1 MHQPHPAH
9 RMPYLASRYD
19 PVLVSAS
26 ILVATLSAYVMLD
39 LAKRVRP
46 GRQRA
51 ARALWIGGS
60 IALGTGIW
68 AMHFVGMLAYS
79 LPIAL
84 GYTESMTLL
93 SWVAGVAA
101 CFVAL
106 WVASGD
112 ALTLRRLAG
121 GSVAMGLAICTMH
134 YTGMAALE
142 MSPGIVWNRWLVLA
156 SVAIAVGASGAALI
170 IFFWLRHFSVRR
182 GTACQVAAALVM
194 GLAVAGMHYTAMA
207 AADFPEGSV
216 CLSANGLSGNTL
228 GALVVLTSL
237 TLLTLALIASAI
249 EARLH
254 RNIADLAQ
262 SLERSNAELQHRAE
276 LLAQAEEI
284 ALIGSTETNLATGQ
298 TTLSA
303 GLCHLMGEPPTVGPV
318 PADWLWARVPVEERE
333 LVQSIHE
340 SVRTDEPF
348 EFQHRIV
355 RRDGGIRT
363 VLHRGRID
371 LGDDGT
377 PLRLHATLQDITSRR
392 EAEQAIH
399 DLAHADLAT
408 GLPNRHALLNRLGDA
423 TLAAQREDRAISLL
437 VLEIDQFGLA
447 HESLG
452 HAAGEHLLKAVA
464 QRLLQLAPGAGMTA
478 HLGGGEFALLVDGP
492 GDAGEAAAQSMA
504 RALVEGVAGPFQ
516 IGNTEIFATVAIGVA
531 LWPADADG
539 PDALLDHA
547 CASVQQ
553 ARELDSNRICFYTPA
568 ANARAA
574 TRLANE
580 AGLRRAIDRNEL
592 YLCYQPQI
600 DLGTGRIVG
609 LEALARWKD
618 AVRGD
623 ISPAEFIPLA
633 ERTGL
638 IIPIGE
644 WILRTACMD
653 SVRWQAEGLAPVR
666 VAVNL
671 SMLQLQQPDI
681 VQRIQAILQETG
693 LPANRLGV
701 EVTESMLIERVEHVA
716 QTLLQL
722 KAIGIEIALDDFG
735 TGYSNLG
742 YLSKLPIDVL
752 KIDRLFVHDVTAPTQ
767 DVSITRALIN
777 MAHGLNMKVLA
788 EGVENDSQL
797 ALLVASRCDQ
807 IQGYYFSPPVRA
819 DDIEVML
826 RDDRRLPAHVLV
838 RQSRKRTLLLVD
850 DEENIIASLRRL
862 LRRDGYHIITAN
874 SGAQGLQRLAENEVD
889 VILSDQRMPGMTG
902 VEFLRRAKE
911 LYPQTVRMTL
921 SGYTELQ
928 SITDAINEG
937 AVYKFL
943 TKPWDDERLRA
954 HVNEAF
960 RHKEMADDNRE
971 LGERLKSANDELAAV
986 NKRLH
991 RLMDTQLEQIRRD
1004 EARLLSA
1011 HELLEGIP
1019 APVIGF
1025 DVEGIVAYLNADAHE
1040 LFSLDDSPLGR
1051 AAAEA
1056 LSPELAH
1063 IWRTSDGAHV
1073 GVQLGD
1079 RHFQA
1084 VCRPIGS
1091 ELDRRGKL
1099 MVLTP
1104 QGPSHRVH

>member
-1 MHQPHPAH
+1 MAFLVP
-9 RMPYLASRYD
+9 RYD
-19 PVLVSAS
+19 PAFVLAS
-26 ILVATLSAYVMLD
+26 ILIAALSAYVMLD
-39 LAKRVRP
+39 LAKRARP
-46 GRQRA
+46 GRQRTA
-51 ARALWIGGS
+51 LSLWIGGS
-60 IALGTGIW
+60 IAVGTGTW
-68 AMHFVGMLAYS
+68 ATHFVGMLAHS

-84 GYTESMTLL
+84 GYTELMTLL
-93 SWVAGVAA
+93 SWAGGVATCFIALWSAGSAVLTTRRLVAGS
-101 CFVAL
+101 L
-106 WVASGD
+106 
-112 ALTLRRLAG
+112 
-121 GSVAMGLAICTMH
+121 AMGLGLCAVH
-134 YTGMAALE
+134 YSATAALE
-142 MSPGIVWNRWLVLA
+142 MSPGIVWNHWLVLA
-156 SVAIAVGASGAALI
+156 SAAIAVGTSAVMLLVC
-170 IFFWLRHFSVRR
+170 FRLRRIRARR
-182 GTACQVAAALVM
+182 GTLCQAAA
-194 GLAVAGMHYTAMA
+194 AVVLGPALAGMHYTAMA
-207 AADFPEGSV
+207 AAGFPEGSI
-216 CLSANGLSGNTL
+216 CLSVGGLGGHALGSAVALASLALLAFTLAASVL
-228 GALVVLTSL
+228 GARV
-237 TLLTLALIASAI
+237 
-249 EARLH
+249 H
-254 RNIADLAQ
+254 GNIAQLAK
-262 SLERSNAELQHRAE
+262 SLEQSNAELQRRAE

-284 ALIGSTETNLATGQ
+284 ALIGSAETHIASGE

-303 GLCHLMGEPPTVGPV
+303 GLCHLLGEPPTLGPV
-318 PADWLWARVPVEERE
+318 PADWLWSRVPVEERQ
-333 LVQSIHE
+333 LVQLMRE

-348 EFQHRIV
+348 EFQHRIA
-355 RRDGGIRT
+355 RLDGSIRT
-363 VLHRGRID
+363 VLHRGLID
-371 LGDDGT
+371 LAEDGT

-399 DLAHADLAT
+399 DLAHADMAT

-423 TLAAQREDRAISLL
+423 TLAAQREDRVISLL

-452 HAAGEHLLKAVA
+452 HAAGEKLLRAVA

-492 GDAGEAAAQSMA
+492 SDAGEATAQGMA
-504 RALVEGVAGPFQ
+504 RALVDGVAGPFH
-516 IGNTEIFATVAIGVA
+516 IGNTEIFVTVAIGVA
-531 LWPADADG
+531 LWPTDADG

-722 KAIGIEIALDDFG
+722 KAIGVQIALDDFG
-735 TGYSNLG
+735 TGYSNLS

-752 KIDRLFVHDVTAPTQ
+752 KIDRSFVHDVTAPTQ
-767 DVSITRALIN
+767 DVSITRALIS
-777 MAHGLNMKVLA
+777 MAHGLNMKVSA

-797 ALLVASRCDQ
+797 ALLVASRCDE

-819 DDIEVML
+819 DVIEAML
-826 RDDRRLPAHVLV
+826 REDKRLPDHLLV

-960 RHKEMADDNRE
+960 RHKEMADDNHE
-971 LGERLKSANDELAAV
+971 LGERLQSANNELASV
-986 NKRLH
+986 NKRMQ

-1040 LFSLDDSPLGR
+1040 LFPLGNSPLGR
-1051 AAAEA
+1051 TAAEA

-1063 IWRTSDGAHV
+1063 VWRASDGAHV
-1073 GVQLGD
+1073 RVQLGD
-1079 RHFQA
+1079 RLFQA
-1084 VCRPIGS
+1084 VCRPIGGA
-1091 ELDRRGKL
+1091 LNKRGKL

-1104 QGPSHRVH
+1104 HSPFTRVH

>member
-1 MHQPHPAH
+1 MPHF
-9 RMPYLASRYD
+9 ASRYEF
-19 PVLVSAS
+19 VLVPASAQRGVRCLWVGGS
-26 ILVATLSAYVMLD
+26 LSA
-39 LAKRVRP
+39 
-46 GRQRA
+46 
-51 ARALWIGGS
+51 
-60 IALGTGIW
+60 GTGISAVCLGVTGLGGAVLGW
-68 AMHFVGMLAYS
+68 S
-79 LPIAL
+79 L
-84 GYTESMTLL
+84 
-93 SWVAGVAA
+93 
-101 CFVAL
+101 
-106 WVASGD
+106 
-112 ALTLRRLAG
+112 ALT
-121 GSVAMGLAICTMH
+121 SF
-134 YTGMAALE
+134 
-142 MSPGIVWNRWLVLA
+142 VL
-156 SVAIAVGASGAALI
+156 L
-170 IFFWLRHFSVRR
+170 
-182 GTACQVAAALVM
+182 M
-194 GLAVAGMHYTAMA
+194 
-207 AADFPEGSV
+207 
-216 CLSANGLSGNTL
+216 
-228 GALVVLTSL
+228 LT
-237 TLLTLALIASAI
+237 LIASAI
-249 EARLH
+249 EIRIRGNIARL
-254 RNIADLAQ
+254 AA
-262 SLERSNAELQHRAE
+262 SLEQSSAELQRHAE
-276 LLAQAEEI
+276 RLAQAEEI
-284 ALIGSTETNLATGQ
+284 ALIGSAETDLATGE
-298 TTLSA
+298 TVLSA
-303 GLCHLMGEPPTVGPV
+303 GLCQMLGEAPPPGPV
-318 PADWLWARVPVEERE
+318 PADWLWAHVPVEERQ
-333 LVQSIHE
+333 LVQLMRE

-355 RRDGGIRT
+355 HRAGGVRT
-363 VLHRGRID
+363 VLHRGRIE
-371 LGDDGT
+371 LANDGT

-399 DLAHADLAT
+399 DLAHADMAT

-423 TLAAQREDRAISLL
+423 TLAAQREDRTISLL
-437 VLEIDQFGLA
+437 VVEVDQFELA

-452 HAAGEHLLKAVA
+452 HAAGDHLLRAVA
-464 QRLLQLAPGAGMTA
+464 QRLVQLAPGAGMTA

-492 GDAGEAAAQSMA
+492 GDAGEAVAQTLA
-504 RALVEGVAGPFQ
+504 RALVEGVSGSIH
-516 IGNTEIFATVAIGVA
+516 IGSTEIFATVAIGVA

-547 CASVQQ
+547 CASVQH
-553 ARELDSNRICFYTPA
+553 ARELDNNRICFYTPA
-568 ANARAA
+568 ANARAS

-592 YLCYQPQI
+592 YLCYQPQV
-600 DLGTGRIVG
+600 DLGTGRVSG
-609 LEALARWKD
+609 LEVLARWKD

-623 ISPAEFIPLA
+623 IPPAEFIPLA

-644 WILRTACMD
+644 WVLRTACMD

-671 SMLQLQQPDI
+671 SMLQLQQPDF
-681 VQRIQAILQETG
+681 VQRIQTILAETG
-693 LPANRLGV
+693 LAPNRLGV
-701 EVTESMLIERVEHVA
+701 ELTESMLIERVDHVA

-722 KAIGIEIALDDFG
+722 KAIGVQIALDDFG

-752 KIDRLFVHDVTAPTQ
+752 KIDRSFVHDVTAPTQ
-767 DVSITRALIN
+767 EVSITRALIN
-777 MAHGLNMKVLA
+777 MAHGLNMRVMA

-797 ALLVASRCDQ
+797 ALLVASRCDE
-807 IQGYYFSPPVRA
+807 IQGFYFSRPVRA
-819 DDIEVML
+819 DAIEAML
-826 RDDRRLPAHVLV
+826 REDKRLPDHLLV

-874 SGAQGLQRLAENEVD
+874 SGAQGLQRLAEHEVD

-954 HVNEAF
+954 HINEAF
-960 RHKEMADDNRE
+960 RHKEMADDNLE
-971 LGERLKSANDELAAV
+971 LGERLQSANDELAAV
-986 NKRLH
+986 NKRLN
-991 RLMDTQLEQIRRD
+991 RLMETQLEQIRRD
-1004 EARLLSA
+1004 EARLLNA

-1025 DVEGIVAYLNADAHE
+1025 DVEGVVAYLNADAHE

-1063 IWRTSDGAHV
+1063 IWRISDGEHV
-1073 GVQLGD
+1073 RVRLGE
-1079 RHFQA
+1079 RYFQA
-1084 VCRPIGS
+1084 VCRPIGGS
-1091 ELDRRGKL
+1091 LNQRGKL

-1104 QGPSHRVH
+1104 HGTTHRVH

>member
-1 MHQPHPAH
+1 MAYFAP
-9 RMPYLASRYD
+9 RYD
-19 PVLVSAS
+19 PVLVSTSLLIA
-26 ILVATLSAYVMLD
+26 ALSGYVMLG
-39 LAKRVRP
+39 LAKRARP
-46 GRQRA
+46 GRPRT
-51 ARALWIGGS
+51 ARCLWLGGS
-60 IALGTGIW
+60 IATGTG
-68 AMHFVGMLAYS
+68 LC
-79 LPIAL
+79 AL
-84 GYTESMTLL
+84 GLGITGL
-93 SWVAGVAA
+93 GGG
-101 CFVAL
+101 AL
-106 WVASGD
+106 GW
-112 ALTLRRLAG
+112 
-121 GSVAMGLAICTMH
+121 
-134 YTGMAALE
+134 
-142 MSPGIVWNRWLVLA
+142 
-156 SVAIAVGASGAALI
+156 
-170 IFFWLRHFSVRR
+170 
-182 GTACQVAAALVM
+182 
-194 GLAVAGMHYTAMA
+194 AVA
-207 AADFPEGSV
+207 
-216 CLSANGLSGNTL
+216 
-228 GALVVLTSL
+228 LTSL
-237 TLLTLALIASAI
+237 ALLALTLIASALD
-249 EARLH
+249 ARIH
-254 RNIADLAQ
+254 DNIARLAQ
-262 SLERSNAELQHRAE
+262 SLEQSSAELQRQAE
-276 LLAQAEEI
+276 RLAQAEEI
-284 ALIGSTETNLATGQ
+284 ALIGSAETHVATGE
-298 TTLSA
+298 TMLSA
-303 GLCHLMGEPPTVGPV
+303 GLCLMLGEPPTTGPV
-318 PADWLWARVPVEERE
+318 PADWLWARVPVEERQ
-333 LVQSIHE
+333 LVQMMRE

-355 RRDGGIRT
+355 RRDGSVRT

-423 TLAAQREDRAISLL
+423 TLAAQREDRIISLL
-437 VLEIDQFGLA
+437 VVEIDQFGLA

-452 HAAGEHLLKAVA
+452 HAAGEHLLRAVA

-492 GDAGEAAAQSMA
+492 GDAGEAVAQGMA
-504 RALVEGVAGPFQ
+504 RALIEGVAGPFH
-516 IGNTEIFATVAIGVA
+516 IGSTEIFATVAIGVA

-553 ARELDSNRICFYTPA
+553 ARELDNNRICFYTPA

-592 YLCYQPQI
+592 YLCYQPQV
-600 DLGTGRIVG
+600 DLSTGRVTG

-644 WILRTACMD
+644 WVLRTACMD
-653 SVRWQAEGLAPVR
+653 SVRWQAEGIAPVR
-666 VAVNL
+666 VTINL
-671 SMLQLQQPDI
+671 SMLQIQQPDI

-693 LPANRLGV
+693 LAPNRLGV
-701 EVTESMLIERVEHVA
+701 ELTESMLIERVDHVA

-722 KAIGIEIALDDFG
+722 KAIGVQIALDDFG

-752 KIDRLFVHDVTAPTQ
+752 KIDRSFVHDVTAPTQ

-777 MAHGLNMKVLA
+777 MAHGLNMRVMA
-788 EGVENDSQL
+788 EGVENESQL
-797 ALLVASRCDQ
+797 ALLVASRCDE
-807 IQGYYFSPPVRA
+807 IQGYYFSRPVQA
-819 DDIEVML
+819 DAIEAML
-826 RDDRRLPAHVLV
+826 REDKRLPDHLLV
-838 RQSRKRTLLLVD
+838 RQSRTRTLLLVD

-874 SGAQGLQRLAENEVD
+874 SGAQGLQRLAEHEVD

-960 RHKEMADDNRE
+960 RHKEMADDNHE
-971 LGERLKSANDELAAV
+971 LGERLQSANDELAAV
-986 NKRLH
+986 NKRLN
-991 RLMDTQLEQIRRD
+991 RLMETQLEQIRRD

-1051 AAAEA
+1051 SAAEA

-1063 IWRTSDGAHV
+1063 IWRISDGEHV
-1073 GVQLGD
+1073 RVQLGD
-1079 RHFQA
+1079 RYFQA
-1084 VCRPIGS
+1084 VCRPIGGD
-1091 ELDRRGKL
+1091 LNQRGKL

-1104 QGPSHRVH
+1104 HGPTYRVH